1 MIERYLM
8 SNKRILWFHQYSWAS
23 IFTDFLD
30 KYNVLMYIML
40 YYKKLHF
47 NENLIS
53 WINSNN
59 KINKKFVF
67 IEY

>member
-8 SNKRILWFHQYSWAS
+8 SNKRILGFHQYSWVS
-23 IFTDFLD
+23 VFTNFLE
-30 KYNVLMYIML
+30 KYNVLMYVML

-59 KINKKFVF
+59 KINKKLVF
-67 IEY
+67 H